1 MKLTL
6 DEIRD
11 IRSYDN
17 DFNPEN
23 IKSIS
28 ESRGQEISDILILSN
43 GRGELHDSGYPFI
56 KVIGRQYKQG
66 INPKIK
72 YFDLGW
78 HDHCLCN
85 IPINIDSY
93 GKNIFRIMPHFDYNS
108 FVVSPHFISC
118 STFEV
123 GCIYTDILPKNSLS

>member
-1 MKLTL
+1 MELNL

-11 IRSYDN
+11 IRAYDN

-23 IKSIS
+23 VQSTDKSK
-28 ESRGQEISDILILSN
+28 GQAINDILIISN

-56 KVIGRQYKQG
+56 KVLGRQYKQG
-66 INPKIK
+66 VISPIK
-72 YFDLGW
+72 YFHLGW

-85 IPINIDSY
+85 IPVNIDSY
-93 GKNIFRIMPHFDYNS
+93 GKNIFRIMPHFSYKN
-108 FVVSPHFISC
+108 FVVSPHFISV

-123 GCIYTDILPKNSLS
+123 GCVFKDIMPQNSLS

>member
-17 DFNPEN
+17 NFNPDN
-23 IKSIS
+23 VMLTNKSL
-28 ESRGQEISDILILSN
+28 GQVINDILIVSN

-56 KVIGRQYKQG
+56 RVIGRQYTSPQ
-66 INPKIK
+66 IT

-85 IPINIDSY
+85 IPVNIDSY
-93 GKNIFRIMPHFDYNS
+93 GKNIFRILPHFSYKN
-108 FVVSPHFISC
+108 FVVSPHFISV

-123 GCIYTDILPKNSLS
+123 GCTYANILPRNSLS